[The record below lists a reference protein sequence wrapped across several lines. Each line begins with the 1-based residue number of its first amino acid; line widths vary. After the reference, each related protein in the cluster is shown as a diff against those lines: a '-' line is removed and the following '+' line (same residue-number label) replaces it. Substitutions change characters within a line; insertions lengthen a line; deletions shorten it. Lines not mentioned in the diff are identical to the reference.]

1 MSRLVVAPIVEGHG
15 EEKSAIRT
23 IVTRIWRE
31 LLNGEYVRVLRPIR
45 QPRSKLIQR
54 DGLLRAIDLATL
66 TLGEDES
73 NDRRL
78 ILVLFDADDDLPCV
92 LAPKLR
98 DLVSSE
104 RGHLDIAIVI
114 ANQEFETW
122 FAAAAESLQAFFDL
136 SITPPAVDPEAAGQ
150 RKGAVRRWM
159 RNQYSETIDQVRLTA
174 QMDLRLCRSRSKS
187 FDKLCRELEKRL
199 VPGIT

>member
-1 MSRLVVAPIVEGHG
+1 MSRLVVAAIVEGHG

-23 IVTRIWRE
+23 LVTRIWIE

-54 DGLLRAIDLATL
+54 DGLLRAIDLASL
-66 TLGEDES
+66 TLDEEGS
-73 NDRRL
+73 TDRRL

-92 LAPKLR
+92 LAPKLQE
-98 DLVSSE
+98 LVASE
-104 RGHLDIAIVI
+104 RAHLDIAIVL

-122 FAAAAESLQAFFDL
+122 FAAAAESLGAFFDL

-150 RKGAVRRWM
+150 RKGAVRRWLH
-159 RNQYSETIDQVRLTA
+159 NQYSETIDQVRLTTH
-174 QMDLRLCRSRSKS
+174 MDLQLCRSRSKS

-199 VPGIT
+199 VPEAT